1 MGSSTA
7 ILRVTHVPPIG
18 QVDYCGWILALICLV
33 VLSHALGLLS
43 VNLLHVLLPA
53 GPVSWPLAP
62 ATTLALCSGIPGPC

>member
-18 QVDYCGWILALICLV
+18 QVDYLICLV